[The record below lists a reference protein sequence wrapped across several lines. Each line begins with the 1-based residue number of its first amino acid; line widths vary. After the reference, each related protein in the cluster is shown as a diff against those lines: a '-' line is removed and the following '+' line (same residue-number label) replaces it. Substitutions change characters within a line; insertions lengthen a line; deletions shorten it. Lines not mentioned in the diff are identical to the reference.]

1 MASKLLHRDNFTC
14 SFQKT
19 WSCLCVFTS
28 KCLTGIEYRFFFL
41 KTRHF
46 INSSIWIIK
55 MSQNIQLTL
64 LRSIYLHFFAE
75 ILCTDKNRGSK
86 LCRQVES
93 MRQQLEEINTDR
105 QELRKMLREQNSLLE
120 KTNKNIVAISR
131 SLQDVRD
138 SRPKEKVIEQHNFL
152 WSYWE

>member
-1 MASKLLHRDNFTC
+1 
-14 SFQKT
+14 
-19 WSCLCVFTS
+19 
-28 KCLTGIEYRFFFL
+28 
-41 KTRHF
+41 
-46 INSSIWIIK
+46 
-55 MSQNIQLTL
+55 
-64 LRSIYLHFFAE
+64 
-75 ILCTDKNRGSK
+75 
-86 LCRQVES
+86 

-138 SRPKEKVIEQHNFL
+138 SQPKEKVIEQHNFL